1 MLHTRTQLVAHGFFQ
16 GYNGLTWVVIALQ
29 AFGGLVIAAVIKY
42 ADNILKSFATS
53 LSIILTYLMSI
64 AVGLENPRLSA
75 AFLFGTA
82 LVIAAT
88 FLYGLPDA
96 PASAPQP
103 PQAPVQPPSPDSS
116 HATKSP

>member
-1 MLHTRTQLVAHGFFQ
+1 MTWLV
-16 GYNGLTWVVIALQ
+16 VCLQ

-53 LSIILTYLMSI
+53 LSIILTYVMSVL
-64 AVGLENPRLSA
+64 VGLENPRLSA
-75 AFLFGTA
+75 AFLAGTA

-96 PASAPQP
+96 PAPAPASP
-103 PQAPVQPPSPDSS
+103 APSQAAKTQ
-116 HATKSP
+116 HADKAP